1 MFERPHM
8 KKLQNQQK
16 QSKKHKQEEQR
27 QYEKITTPHPFPTK
41 KKFLNLPQ

>member
-16 QSKKHKQEEQR
+16 QSRNINKKNNDK
-27 QYEKITTPHPFPTK
+27 YEKVTTHHPSPQK
-41 KKFLNLPQ
+41 KSF